1 MIDSKIM
8 ETTKSILKDFGNTYF
23 SDKGTLKRN
32 KVIED
37 LDAYTPMLMKA
48 LLANQLIHDTYTES
62 IVIDDKSVELFKLNQ
77 FIEMFT
83 YKEYWQDSYTKFENK
98 IGLTAGGKFIDETAD
113 VVLDFPFKDS
123 VLKAGMTKEDQK
135 DTDEPFLHE
144 TIAKAEIDQLLE
156 PKIFVNAT
164 KYDQENLGGASTD
177 RFDDD
182 NLIIKGNNLIALHS
196 LKRLYNGKINLIY
209 LDPPYNTGTD
219 SFAYNDKF
227 NHSAWLTFM
236 KNRLEIA
243 RELLT
248 DDGYIFIQTDD
259 NEQAYLKI
267 LMDSIFGKNQYVN
280 TISVLFKNI
289 AGASGGGEDKRL
301 KKNIEYLTVYA
312 KNRDFSKPFN
322 AVYQYKKISQL
333 VQEMRDENV
342 SWKYTS
348 VLINAGIERYVGST
362 FDGAGNEIKL
372 YKQENP
378 TIKSINYLMKEEGIT
393 EEEAYDKYGKLAFQ
407 TALPQSSIR
416 PRVMDKWRELGLNS
430 NELMSIRYFP
440 RTGKNKGKEYQQFYK
455 GDSFRLFAWLKD
467 VSEEIEGTLYKKDIL
482 GTFWNFVGETK
493 NVNKEG
499 QVEFPNGKKPERLLG
514 KIIEMAT
521 EPNNVV
527 LDFFGGSGST
537 IAAAL
542 KSGRKFIS
550 IEQLDNQIYLQ
561 IERLNNVISGS
572 DNNGM
577 SSDVNWQ
584 GGGSFVYAELMEKN
598 QGYLKDVQQAET
610 TKQLEDVVHRM
621 IEGGADFDFRVDVEK
636 VLQDP
641 EYQTMSL
648 ADKKQL
654 IVKVI
659 DKNQLYYAY
668 SDMDDRDVQEL
679 MSESD
684 IAFNKSFYGERDL

>member
-8 ETTKSILKDFGNTYF
+8 ETTKSILKEFGNTYF

-62 IVIDDKSVELFKLNQ
+62 IVIDDKSVEIFKLNQ

-113 VVLDFPFKDS
+113 VVLDFPFKDT

-135 DTDEPFLHE
+135 DADEPFLHE

-164 KYDQENLGGASTD
+164 KYDQNGEHKTSNYSNH
-177 RFDDD
+177 D

-196 LKRLYNGKINLIY
+196 LKERYAGKINLIY

-219 SFAYNDKF
+219 SFAYNDRF
-227 NHSAWLTFM
+227 NQSAWLTFM
-236 KNRLEIA
+236 KNRLDIA
-243 RELLT
+243 RDLLT
-248 DDGYIFIQTDD
+248 EDGYIFIQTDD

-267 LMDSIFGKNQYVN
+267 LMDTIFGKNQYVN

-301 KKNIEYLTVYA
+301 KKNIEYITIYS
-312 KNRDFSKPFN
+312 KNRELSRPFN
-322 AVYQYKKISQL
+322 SVYQYKKVSQL
-333 VQEMRDENV
+333 VQEMREAGV

-348 VLINAGIERYVGST
+348 ILVDAGIEKYIGST
-362 FDGAGNEIKL
+362 IDGGGNEIKL
-372 YKQENP
+372 YKREHP
-378 TIKSINYLMKEEGIT
+378 IIKSINALMKEEGLT
-393 EEEAYDKYGKLAFQ
+393 EEQAYDKYGKFAFQ
-407 TALPQSSIR
+407 TAMPQSSIR
-416 PRVMDKWRELGLNS
+416 PRVMEKWRNLGLNS
-430 NELMSIRYFP
+430 NELMSIRYVP
-440 RTGKNKGKEYQQFYK
+440 RTGKNKGQEYQQFYK

-467 VSEEIEGTLYKKDIL
+467 VSEEIDGTLYKKDVL

-499 QVEFPNGKKPERLLG
+499 QVEFPNGKKPERLIG
-514 KIIEMAT
+514 RIIEMAT
-521 EPNNVV
+521 EPNNLV

-537 IAAAL
+537 AAATL
-542 KSGRKFIS
+542 KSGRRFIS
-550 IEQLDNQIYLQ
+550 IEQMDSQIYLQ
-561 IERLNNVISGS
+561 LKRLNNVMSGS
-572 DNNGM
+572 DNSGL
-577 SSDVNWQ
+577 SSDVDWH

-598 QGYLKDVQQAET
+598 QGYLKDVQHAET
-610 TKQLEDVVHRM
+610 TKQLENVVNRM
-621 IEGGADFDFRVDVEK
+621 IAGGADFDFRVDVEK
-636 VLQDP
+636 VMQDP
-641 EYQTMSL
+641 EYQAMSL

-654 IVKVI
+654 MVKVI

-668 SDMDDRDVQEL
+668 SDMEDRDVQEL

>member
-113 VVLDFPFKDS
+113 VVLDFPFKDT

-135 DTDEPFLHE
+135 DADEPFLHE

-164 KYDQENLGGASTD
+164 KYDQESLNGTSTD
-177 RFDDD
+177 NFDDE

-196 LKRLYNGKINLIY
+196 LRAKYAGQVKLIY
-209 LDPPYNTGTD
+209 LDPPYNTGSD
-219 SFAYNDKF
+219 SFNYNDRF
-227 NHSAWLTFM
+227 NHGSWLTFM

-243 RELLT
+243 KALLSI
-248 DDGYIFIQTDD
+248 DGMIFIHTDD
-259 NEQAYLKI
+259 NEQAYLKV
-267 LMDSIFGKNQYVN
+267 LMDEIFGKNAYLN
-280 TISVLFKNI
+280 TVIVKTKASS
-289 AGASGGGEDKRL
+289 GASGGGEDNRL
-301 KKNIEYLTVYA
+301 KKNVEYITIYKNELANIKIQEKNMPLDDYIAIRKQDGKSFAYKQVLINPGTLYKIGETVDGRENKIELYNVRDFEIKSVNEIAKLENISESNVYA
-312 KNRDFSKPFN
+312 KYLDKIFTTEN
-322 AVYQYKKISQL
+322 A
-333 VQEMRDENV
+333 
-342 SWKYTS
+342 
-348 VLINAGIERYVGST
+348 
-362 FDGAGNEIKL
+362 
-372 YKQENP
+372 
-378 TIKSINYLMKEEGIT
+378 
-393 EEEAYDKYGKLAFQ
+393 Q
-407 TALPQSSIR
+407 TSIR
-416 PRVMDKWRELGLNS
+416 DRVRQATIDDGYT
-430 NELMSIRYFP
+430 IARYIP
-440 RTGKNKGKEYQQFYK
+440 VSGKNKGKVTDVGFIGSTKRLVSFLSATAYIESDVVYK
-455 GDSFRLFAWLKD
+455 
-467 VSEEIEGTLYKKDIL
+467 SEKAGTLWDDLSWSSIKSEGGVEFNNGEKPEKLLERIIASGTEEKDI
-482 GTFWNFVGETK
+482 
-493 NVNKEG
+493 
-499 QVEFPNGKKPERLLG
+499 
-514 KIIEMAT
+514 
-521 EPNNVV
+521 V
-527 LDFFGGSGST
+527 LDFFMGSAT
-537 IAAAL
+537 TQAVAM
-542 KSGRKFIS
+542 KMNRRFIG
-550 IEQLDNQIYLQ
+550 IEQMDYIKTVSV
-561 IERLNNVISGS
+561 ERLKKVIDGEQGGISK
-572 DNNGM
+572 
-577 SSDVNWQ
+577 DVNWQ

-610 TKQLEDVVHRM
+610 TNQLEDVVHRM

-641 EYQTMSL
+641 EYQAMVL

-654 IVKVI
+654 IVKAI

-668 SDMDDRDVQEL
+668 SDMDDRNVQEL
-679 MSESD
+679 MSDSD

>member
-98 IGLTAGGKFIDETAD
+98 IGLTADGKFIDETAD
-113 VVLDFPFKDS
+113 VVLDFPFKDT

-156 PKIFVNAT
+156 PKVFVNAT
-164 KYDQENLGGASTD
+164 KYNQENLDGTSVD
-177 RFDDD
+177 NFDDD

-196 LKRLYNGKINLIY
+196 LKNTYSGRVKLIY
-209 LDPPYNTGTD
+209 LDPPYNTGKD
-219 SFAYNDKF
+219 FGYHDNF
-227 NHSAWLTFM
+227 NHSAWLTFI
-236 KNRLEIA
+236 KSRLEIA
-243 RELLT
+243 WELLSDNGT
-248 DDGYIFIQTDD
+248 IWISIDD
-259 NEQAYLKI
+259 NESHYIKVLS
-267 LMDSIFGKNQYVN
+267 DSIFGRQNFINEIVWQRAYAPVN
-280 TISVLFKNI
+280 
-289 AGASGGGEDKRL
+289 L
-301 KKNIEYLTVYA
+301 KKTFSRSHDYIEVYA
-312 KNRDFSKPFN
+312 KNNSSEKELNQLPRSAESDNRYKNPDNDPRGLWKTSDFSVGPAIQKN
-322 AVYQYKKISQL
+322 VYEIITPSGRKVLPPDGY
-333 VQEMRDENV
+333 
-342 SWKYTS
+342 SWRFSK
-348 VLINAGIERYVGST
+348 ERYKELLDDNRVYFGKDGNSKPAYKRFLSEVKNGVVAQTLWTYGEVGHNQEAKKEIKML
-362 FDGAGNEIKL
+362 FDGN
-372 YKQENP
+372 
-378 TIKSINYLMKEEGIT
+378 S
-393 EEEAYDKYGKLAFQ
+393 AF
-407 TALPQSSIR
+407 
-416 PRVMDKWRELGLNS
+416 
-430 NELMSIRYFP
+430 
-440 RTGKNKGKEYQQFYK
+440 
-455 GDSFRLFAWLKD
+455 
-467 VSEEIEGTLYKKDIL
+467 GT
-482 GTFWNFVGETK
+482 
-493 NVNKEG
+493 
-499 QVEFPNGKKPERLLG
+499 PKPERLLQRILTIG
-514 KIIEMAT
+514 SNESDI
-521 EPNNVV
+521 V
-527 LDFFGGSGST
+527 LDFFMGSATTQSV
-537 IAAAL
+537 AM
-542 KSGRKFIS
+542 KMNRRFIG
-550 IEQLDNQIYLQ
+550 IEQMDYIKTVSV
-561 IERLNNVISGS
+561 ERLKKVIAGEQGGISK
-572 DNNGM
+572 
-577 SSDVNWQ
+577 DVNWQ

-610 TKQLEDVVHRM
+610 TKQLEDVVNRM

-641 EYQTMSL
+641 EYQAMAL

-654 IVKVI
+654 IVKLI

-668 SDMDDRDVQEL
+668 SDMDDRNVQEL

>member
-37 LDAYTPMLMKA
+37 LDAYTPMLMKS

-62 IVIDDKSVELFKLNQ
+62 IVIDDNSVEIFKLNQ

-98 IGLTAGGKFIDETAD
+98 IGLTAGGKFIDESAD
-113 VVLDFPFKDS
+113 VVLDFPFKDT

-156 PKIFVNAT
+156 PKVFVNAT
-164 KYDQENLGGASTD
+164 KYDKNGEHNVSNYSDQ
-177 RFDDD
+177 D
-182 NLIIKGNNLIALHS
+182 NLIIKGNNLIALYS
-196 LKRLYNGKINLIY
+196 LKKRYAGKIKLIY
-209 LDPPYNTGTD
+209 LDPPYNTGSD

-243 RELLT
+243 YELLK
-248 DDGYIFIQTDD
+248 DDGAIFVHCDD
-259 NEQAYLKI
+259 NEQAYLKV
-267 LMDSIFGKNQYVN
+267 LLDDIFGSDNFLN
-280 TISVLFKNI
+280 TLSVFTKVS
-289 AGASGGGEDKRL
+289 AGASGGGEDKKL
-301 KKNIEYLTVYA
+301 KKNIEYIHIFT
-312 KNRDFSKPFN
+312 KNNSYFSSFYP
-322 AVYQYKKISQL
+322 VYKKTELEAYITQMKQDGKSF
-333 VQEMRDENV
+333 
-342 SWKYTS
+342 KYTN
-348 VLINAGIERYVGST
+348 VLVDSGKETY
-362 FDGAGNEIKL
+362 
-372 YKQENP
+372 YK
-378 TIKSINYLMKEEGIT
+378 TIKDGSGDDIVINKVDDYKITTINQLAKEENLSIQ
-393 EEEAYDKYGKLAFQ
+393 EVYDKYFDKVMTTTNAQ
-407 TALPQSSIR
+407 TSIR
-416 PRVMDKWRELGLNS
+416 TRVWEATDNDNNMYTATYTPKSGR
-430 NELMSIRYFP
+430 
-440 RTGKNKGKEYQQFYK
+440 NKGKRTKLIFSGKQK
-455 GDSFRLFAWLKD
+455 VLFIWLKD
-467 VSEEIEGTLYKKDIL
+467 TAVKEGKKTYKKEKI
-482 GTFWNFVGETK
+482 GTFWDGFSWI
-493 NVNKEG
+493 NVTKEG
-499 QVEFPNGKKPERLLG
+499 QVKFESGKKTEGLIQRV
-514 KIIEMAT
+514 IEMASD
-521 EPNNVV
+521 ENDIV
-527 LDFFGGSGST
+527 LDFFMGSAT
-537 IAAAL
+537 TQAVAM
-542 KSGRKFIS
+542 KMNRRFIG
-550 IEQLDNQIYLQ
+550 IEQLDYIKTVSV
-561 IERLNNVISGS
+561 ERLKKVIAGEQGGISK
-572 DNNGM
+572 
-577 SSDVNWQ
+577 DVNWQ

-610 TKQLEDVVHRM
+610 TKQLEDVVNRM

-641 EYQTMSL
+641 EYQAMAL

-654 IVKVI
+654 MVKVI

-668 SDMDDRDVQEL
+668 SEMEDRDVQDL

>member
-8 ETTKSILKDFGNTYF
+8 ETTKSILKEFGNTYF

-37 LDAYTPMLMKA
+37 LDAYTPILMKA

-62 IVIDDKSVELFKLNQ
+62 VVIDDKSVEIFKLNQ

-113 VVLDFPFKDS
+113 VVLDFPFKDT

-135 DTDEPFLHE
+135 DADEPFLHE

-164 KYDQENLGGASTD
+164 KYDQENLDGAPVD
-177 RFDDD
+177 NFEDN

-196 LKRLYNGKINLIY
+196 LKQRYLGKVKMIY
-209 LDPPYNTGTD
+209 LDPPYYFDETKPAD
-219 SFAYNDKF
+219 AFKYNSNFKL
-227 NHSAWLTFM
+227 STWLIFM

-243 RELLT
+243 NELLT
-248 DDGYIFIQTDD
+248 DGGVIFISMGEDG
-259 NEQAYLKI
+259 QAHLKL
-267 LMDSIFGKNQYVN
+267 LMDNIFGRSNFVQTFIWRNTDNADSLGKKSRSSVEYVHAYEKNKDSSVRWIGKKTENGDAPLLN
-280 TISVLFKNI
+280 TGNPVGTLTFKPGI
-289 AGASGGGEDKRL
+289 IR
-301 KKNIEYLTVYA
+301 
-312 KNRDFSKPFN
+312 F
-322 AVYQYKKISQL
+322 KIS
-333 VQEMRDENV
+333 DGIYPAG
-342 SWKYTS
+342 KYESLEALTDII
-348 VLINAGIERYVGST
+348 VE
-362 FDGAGNEIKL
+362 DGKNSNEIKL
-372 YKQENP
+372 RGTFKWGQKNLNNEVAKGGDFI
-378 TIKSINYLMKEEGIT
+378 IKS
-393 EEEAYDKYGKLAFQ
+393 DKF
-407 TALPQSSIR
+407 
-416 PRVMDKWRELGLNS
+416 
-430 NELMSIRYFP
+430 SIRYQKAEGSTMAPEKFVDGP
-440 RTGKNKGKEYQQFYK
+440 YLSKIFGVGSNEDAK
-455 GDSFRLFAWLKD
+455 SH
-467 VSEEIEGTLYKKDIL
+467 IGTLGLD
-482 GTFWNFVGETK
+482 FSFS
-493 NVNKEG
+493 
-499 QVEFPNGKKPERLLG
+499 KPESLIAYFIRAVTQEND
-514 KIIEMAT
+514 IVM
-521 EPNNVV
+521 
-527 LDFFGGSGST
+527 DFFMGSGT
-537 IAAAL
+537 TQAAAL
-542 KSGRKFIS
+542 KMNRRFIGV
-550 IEQLDNQIYLQ
+550 EQLDYISDGV
-561 IERLNNVISGS
+561 ERLNKALEGEQGGISK
-572 DNNGM
+572 
-577 SSDVNWQ
+577 DVNWQ

-654 IVKVI
+654 MVKVI

-668 SDMDDRDVQEL
+668 SDMEDRDVQEL

-684 IAFNKSFYGERDL
+684 ITFNKSFYGSVICNGQKESTRTCLTHCS